1 MACNNDTSKKFPKM
15 IELLEELAPIAY
27 KFKIFGTLLNIKTYV
42 LEEIDQS
49 SRDCKEKLYK
59 VLEHR
64 LNLMPPLTWQDAV
77 RALRSPVLD
86 KQSLAYQIE
95 SNILSLLPCRKPAR
109 LLRVLLLALV
119 QLREFQIGI
128 NNSEIRQLTI

>member
-64 LNLMPPLTWQDAV
+64 LNLMPPLTWQDVV

-95 SNILSLLPCRKPAR
+95 SKYISPSLS
-109 LLRVLLLALV
+109 
-119 QLREFQIGI
+119 ET
-128 NNSEIRQLTI
+128 SETSASIAASTS